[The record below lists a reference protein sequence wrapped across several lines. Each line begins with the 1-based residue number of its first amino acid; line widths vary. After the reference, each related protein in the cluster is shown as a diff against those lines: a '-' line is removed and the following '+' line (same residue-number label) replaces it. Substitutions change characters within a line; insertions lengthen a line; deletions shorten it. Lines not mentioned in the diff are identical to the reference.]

1 LSATKDVSA
10 IERRLAIMAGR
21 CHAVLTG
28 HANSA
33 LYLALKYLRAVRGPG
48 EVIVPPIVCPSVV
61 QMIIYAGFEPVF
73 LDVTLPLCTI
83 SAEAADR
90 AVTSRTR
97 AILAVHIFGYSA
109 DMPAL
114 SVLTKRHDIWLI
126 EDAAQSIGGE
136 IGGRP
141 HGQWGDVS
149 LYSFGSTK
157 IVAAGGGGAILCDD
171 EELRSYVVEEGA
183 KLPPLV
189 VDANTKLL
197 SLSHRN
203 LVHSLIDAL
212 RVERSAPVWKS
223 FANLIDVYKPLYLH
237 SFCDDT
243 SVTGRILTGL
253 DALPQNLHS
262 RQERARR
269 YYSGLADLTD
279 ALQFPPIGVCNG
291 AIWRY
296 TMLVSDVALAIR
308 LTEALRSARVNS
320 SNHYWS
326 VAHLLQ
332 GRTDL
337 PNAAFAS
344 PRLLNLWVDP
354 GTKMEE
360 VERAID
366 IVRTELCA

>member
-1 LSATKDVSA
+1 LSGTKEVHA
-10 IERRLAIMAGR
+10 IERRLATMAGR

-33 LYLALKYLRAVRGPG
+33 LYLTLKYLRAARGPG
-48 EVIVPPIVCPSVV
+48 EVIVPPIVCPSVI
-61 QMIIYAGFEPVF
+61 QTIIYAGFEPVF

-83 SAEAADR
+83 SAKEVVR
-90 AVTSRTR
+90 AVTGRTR
-97 AILAVHIFGYSA
+97 AIVAVHIFGYSA

-114 SVLTKRHDIWLI
+114 LALTKRHDVWLI

-136 IGGRP
+136 ISGRP

-171 EELRSYVVEEGA
+171 EELHSYVVEESA
-183 KLPPLV
+183 KLPPLA
-189 VDANTKLL
+189 VDASTQLL

-203 LVHSLIDAL
+203 LIHSLIDAL

-237 SFCDDT
+237 SFCDEAG
-243 SVTGRILTGL
+243 VAGRILTGL
-253 DALPQNLHS
+253 DTLPQNLHS

-269 YYSGLADLTD
+269 YYSGLADLT
-279 ALQFPPIGVCNG
+279 ASLQLPPIEVCNG
-291 AIWRY
+291 TIWRY

-308 LTEALRSARVNS
+308 LTEALRSARLNA

-354 GTKMEE
+354 GTKMED
-360 VERAID
+360 VERAIEV
-366 IVRTELCA
+366 VRTELCA